1 MLNQTL
7 TFFFYLVVVVV
18 AVVVVVL
25 YVPFNVWALLGMYAF
40 EGAPLGSPGPPMLAV
55 GGGGEDF

>member
-7 TFFFYLVVVVV
+7 ISFFYFV
-18 AVVVVVL
+18 VVVVVL
-25 YVPFNVWALLGMYAF
+25 YVPFNVWALLGTYAF
-40 EGAPLGSPGPPMLAV
+40 EGAPLGSPGPPMLAG